1 MKNFWNSLGLFRSRQ
16 VASGDRIDLD
26 ILECSGICRFSVC
39 SLFWGFWNSLM
50 GGCDWIRYSGYAI
63 KFLTIFSIF
72 FSKWLIFHTNRILA
86 PADNRF
92 CALIRYLIS
101 EQFPYFYP
109 FWHSILIW
117 HYYKPA
123 ISLTH
128 KKYVSQI
135 QLSFPHSTWRFQVNV
150 LDDLVSH

>member
-1 MKNFWNSLGLFRSRQ
+1 
-16 VASGDRIDLD
+16 
-26 ILECSGICRFSVC
+26 
-39 SLFWGFWNSLM
+39 M

-117 HYYKPA
+117 HNYKPA

-128 KKYVSQI
+128 KKYCIADLAV
-135 QLSFPHSTWRFQVNV
+135 FSTFYMEVPSKCFR
-150 LDDLVSH
+150 